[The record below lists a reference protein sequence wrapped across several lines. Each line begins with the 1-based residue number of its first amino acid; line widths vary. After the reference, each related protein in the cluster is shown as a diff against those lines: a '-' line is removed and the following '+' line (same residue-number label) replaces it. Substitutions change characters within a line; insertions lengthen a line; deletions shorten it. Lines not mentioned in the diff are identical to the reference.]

1 MTMRVLHLNT
11 EKTWRGGER
20 QTLLTALE
28 QRRQGLDA
36 HIACRRG
43 SPLETAARKENI
55 PTISLPVFA
64 PALLGKLAVVCGTFD
79 LLHCH
84 TGRVHSLVAL
94 ANLFNSKPLVVSRRV
109 IFAQKKN
116 WFNRFKYHRVAK
128 VVCVSRFVAD
138 QMRSWGLPAERVV
151 VIHDA
156 VAEENFLS
164 REKCLEQLCKNIGD
178 IRGKRLVGNIA
189 ALGPDKDHA
198 TLLRAARLVADRR
211 ADVAFVVIGDGELRE
226 DLLQLRS
233 ELKLDS
239 TVHFTGFVPQAQE
252 LLPAFDVFA
261 MSSCMEGL
269 GSIVLDAGLAGVPVA
284 ATAGGGL
291 PEIVV
296 HEQTGL
302 LVPVGDAEKLAA
314 AILRLLDD
322 SALAIKLVA
331 AAQNKI
337 RTEFSLARMA
347 QSYAEIY
354 REIISKP
361 PN

>member
-43 SPLETAARKENI
+43 SPLETAACKENI
-55 PTISLPVFA
+55 PTISLPIFA
-64 PALLGKLAVVCGTFD
+64 PALLGKLAIAFGKFD

-84 TGRVHSLVAL
+84 TGRIHSLVAV
-94 ANLFNSKPLVVSRRV
+94 ANLFCGKPVVVSRRV
-109 IFAQKKN
+109 DFKPKKTA
-116 WFNRFKYHRVAK
+116 FNRFKYQRAAK
-128 VVCVSRFVAD
+128 VICVSRFVAD
-138 QMRSWGLPAERVV
+138 QMINWGVPAERVAV
-151 VIHDA
+151 VYDA
-156 VAEENFLS
+156 VTVVNFLP
-164 REKCLEQLCKNIGD
+164 REKCLEQLRQKNGD
-178 IRGKRLVGNIA
+178 VSGKRLVGNIA
-189 ALGPDKDHA
+189 ALVPHKDQA
-198 TLLRAARLVADRR
+198 TLLRAARLVADKR
-211 ADVAFVVIGDGELRE
+211 ADVAFVVIGEGELRA
-226 DLLQLRS
+226 DLLRLRD
-233 ELKLDS
+233 ELNL
-239 TVHFTGFVPQAQE
+239 TGVVHFTGFIPQAQE
-252 LLPAFDVFA
+252 SLPAFDVFV

-302 LVPVGDAEKLAA
+302 LTPVGDAEKLAA

-322 SALAIKLVA
+322 SVLAKKLVA

-347 QSYAEIY
+347 QSYTDIY
-354 REIISKP
+354 CEIIGKP
-361 PN
+361 I